1 MEITALEVQVW
12 AVLLMMMAVEM
23 EVPVEEVTQVA
34 VVAV

>member
-23 EVPVEEVTQVA
+23 EAPVEEVTQVA